1 MPRHILFSQKVKF
14 IYKYMHEYISNKSFH
29 LGRSTRKPQ
38 SVQQF
43 ISSRR
48 RQKDSADSEKAHLLE
63 LCVPAEANPT
73 AARGPVHAS

>member
-1 MPRHILFSQKVKF
+1 MPGHILFSQKVKF

-29 LGRSTRKPQ
+29 LGKPQ

-43 ISSRR
+43 ISSKR